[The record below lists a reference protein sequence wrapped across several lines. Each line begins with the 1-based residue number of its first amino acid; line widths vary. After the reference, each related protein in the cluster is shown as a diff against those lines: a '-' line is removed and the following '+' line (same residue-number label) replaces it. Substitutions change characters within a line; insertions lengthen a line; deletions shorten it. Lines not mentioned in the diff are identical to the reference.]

1 MAVTAPTRL
10 EHDWWPRPLPSNV
23 ELGPRSWLYSGYALQ
38 RCHSRQPCAVRIGHD
53 TGVYEFTRFDL
64 GPQGQV
70 EIGAYGTIVSPVF
83 STNARVVIGDYAFV
97 SNDVFLADSPFAV
110 PPCERRESGEPG
122 GAAADI
128 VMGDDV
134 WIATKV
140 VVLGGVRLGDG
151 AIVGAGAV
159 VDRDV
164 PDYAVVAGNPARVV
178 ASAPPGG
185 RR

>member
-1 MAVTAPTRL
+1 MTAASHL
-10 EHDWWPRPLPSNV
+10 EHDWWPHPLPHNV

-38 RCHSRQPCAVRIGHD
+38 HCHSRQPWAVRIGHD

-64 GPQGQV
+64 GPHGQV
-70 EIGAYGTIVSPVF
+70 EIGAYGTVVSPVF
-83 STNARVVIGDYAFV
+83 NTNARVVIGDYAFV
-97 SNDVFLADSPFAV
+97 SNDVFVADSPFAV
-110 PPCERRESGEPG
+110 PSCERRGP
-122 GAAADI
+122 GAAGDI

-134 WIATKV
+134 WIATRV

-151 AIVGAGAV
+151 AIVAAGAV

-164 PDYAVVAGNPARVV
+164 PAYTVAAGNPARAV